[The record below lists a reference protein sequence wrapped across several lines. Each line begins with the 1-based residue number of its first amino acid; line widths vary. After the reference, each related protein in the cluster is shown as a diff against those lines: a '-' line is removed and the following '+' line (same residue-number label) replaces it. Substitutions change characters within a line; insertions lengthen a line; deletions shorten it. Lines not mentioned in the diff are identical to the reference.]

1 MSRAQITDPFQAYRF
16 HVSATKAGSLE
27 PFGAAT
33 AGFNSVTLPTQT
45 VESVEY
51 KEGIMVYR
59 RKYPGDTTF
68 DDVTFTRGVT
78 VANSEFWNWM
88 NAVSSG
94 RAYRVDLQIKQF
106 HRVDITDKA
115 DFSALTPSR
124 VIKCYECFP
133 VSVKPG
139 SDMDS
144 MTSDISIQ
152 EITLSLEKFD
162 ITNTRS

>member
-1 MSRAQITDPFQAYRF
+1 MSRSMITDPYQNLRF
-16 HVSATKAGSLE
+16 HVKATKAGSLE
-27 PFGAAT
+27 PFGPTT

-68 DDVTFTRGVT
+68 DDITLTRGVT
-78 VANSEFWNWM
+78 VANSEFWQWI
-88 NAVSSG
+88 NATSSG
-94 RAYRVDLQIKQF
+94 REYRVDLEIMQF
-106 HRVDITDKA
+106 HRADITDQA

-133 VSVKPG
+133 ISVKSG
-139 SDMDS
+139 GDMDS
-144 MTSDISIQ
+144 MTSEISIQ
-152 EITLSLEKFD
+152 ELTMSIERFSIENK
-162 ITNTRS
+162 RA